1 MSVPQHIAII
11 MDGNGRWARKRGL
24 PRIIGHRE
32 GVQSVR
38 AVVRAASDFGV
49 RYLTLYTFSTENWQ
63 RPGSEVATLMKM
75 LKELIIKET
84 PDLHKNKVRVLFTGR
99 ILDLAPDIRA
109 AFEKSIDVTK
119 NNTGL
124 TMCLAISYGGRAE
137 IIDAVKKIIAL
148 DRQSQIDLDKVNE
161 EWFANYLYNPALPD
175 PDILIRTGCEKRARI
190 SNFLL
195 WQSAYTEFY
204 FTPKLWP
211 DFRKKELAQAI
222 QDFEKRERRFGRVD
236 KE

>member
-11 MDGNGRWARKRGL
+11 MDGNGRWAKKRGL
-24 PRIIGHRE
+24 PRLVGHHE
-32 GVQSVR
+32 GVESVR

-63 RPGSEVATLMKM
+63 RPGDEVSTLMKM

-84 PDLHKNKVRVLFTGR
+84 PDLHKNNVRVRFTGR
-99 ILDLAPDIRA
+99 IGDLAPDIRA
-109 AFEKSIDVTK
+109 AFEKSIEATK

-137 IIDAVKKIIAL
+137 IIDAVKRILAE
-148 DRQSQIDLDKVNE
+148 DRQSRIDLGKIDE
-161 EWFANYLYNPALPD
+161 ELFAKYLYNPDQPD

-211 DFRKKELAQAI
+211 DFRKKELELAI